1 MMNKIVLK
9 SRLATLIFGSL
20 IFISAC
26 TTQKTQVQ
34 VANKYESEM
43 AAFDKLNQAEK
54 YSDQSILF
62 VGSSSIRLWNTIKDE
77 MAPYPV
83 IQRGFGGSRTP
94 DVVQNMKRIA
104 YPLQFKAVVIFVGND
119 ITGSPNDLSPTET
132 MLNFK
137 EMVKILHS
145 KYRKLP
151 VFIVEITPCQS
162 RWKQWP
168 QIKQTNAMLKE
179 YCQKGKNLVFIET
192 AKSYLNGKGEPNND
206 LFRDDCLHLNHQG
219 YLIWGKLIKGR
230 IDQRLEKKEKG

>member
-1 MMNKIVLK
+1 MMKRIVYNN
-9 SRLATLIFGSL
+9 RLATLIFASL
-20 IFISAC
+20 IFISSC

-34 VANKYESEM
+34 VSNKYESEI
-43 AAFDKLNQAEK
+43 AAFDKLNRTEK

-62 VGSSSIRLWNTIKDE
+62 VGSSSIRLWNTIRDE

-94 DVVQNMKRIA
+94 DVVQYMKRIA
-104 YPLQFKAVVIFVGND
+104 YPHQFKAMVVFVAND

-137 EMVKILHS
+137 QMVKIIRA
-145 KYRKLP
+145 KYKKQLI
-151 VFIVEITPCQS
+151 FIVEITPSQS

-179 YCQKGKNLVFIET
+179 LCQKEKNLAFIET
-192 AKSYLNGKGEPNND
+192 AKSYLNEKGEPNND
-206 LFRDDCLHLNHQG
+206 LFRDDQLHLNHQG
-219 YLIWGKLIKGR
+219 YLIWGKLIKNEL
-230 IDQRLEKKEKG
+230 DKRLMN